1 MKLSWL
7 IVCSVA
13 VVTTLFAGFLDAA
26 ENAELKTVVIPGGT
40 FVMGAEEEDDHM
52 PPHEVTV
59 NSFVMDRH
67 EVTNAEYAE
76 FCREVGHNNP
86 EFWGIDE
93 LRSGPDFPEH
103 PVVGVTWRDA
113 NDYCEWRGM
122 RLPTEAEWEVAARG
136 GLEGKKWPWGDEL
149 TPEKANYNPSDG
161 LVPVGSYPASGY
173 GLFDMTGNT
182 AEWVAD
188 RYDPDYYASS
198 PADNPTGPEKGK
210 YRVVRGGGWHS
221 GPYCTRVYRRL
232 GLLAY
237 WVDINVGFRCAGDK
251 PDRPASESD

>member
-1 MKLSWL
+1 LAA
-7 IVCSVA
+7 VA
-13 VVTTLFAGFLDAA
+13 LLAAYPVIGSAA
-26 ENAELKTVVIPGGT
+26 EPPSKTVLIPAGT
-40 FVMGAEEEDDHM
+40 FAMGAEVEDDHM

-59 NSFVMDRH
+59 DGFIMDRH

-76 FCREVGHNNP
+76 FVREVGRNDP

-93 LRSGPDFPEH
+93 LESGPEFPDH
-103 PVVGVTWRDA
+103 PVVGITWRDA
-113 NDYCEWRGM
+113 ADYCEWRGM
-122 RLPTEAEWEVAARG
+122 RLPTEAEWEYAARG

-161 LVPVGSYPASGY
+161 LKSVGSYPPNGY
-173 GLFDMTGNT
+173 GLYDMAGNT
-182 AEWVAD
+182 AEWTAD
-188 RYDPDYYASS
+188 FYDPDYYASS
-198 PADNPTGPEKGK
+198 PADNPTGPEKTK

-237 WVDINVGFRCAGDK
+237 WVDIAVGFRCADNA
-251 PDRPASESD
+251 PDANAPPRD